1 MEDEV
6 IVKPLNSWSSRLSRY
21 LKHSERGFFVDS
33 VALAKQIWKV
43 SKLESLEASIEAA
56 FEAIRSRG
64 TNSHV
69 VLSHYG
75 ENLFLFS
82 TELKFVLVHVTE
94 ADPVVIALLIK
105 KKVGEFKCLL
115 GAKPTLKKE
124 LIGAP
129 IVTHPKSLKLPKEFD
144 TRTQWSQCS
153 TIGTIIVGGESGRR
167 SYSSAKLPFNFKCL
181 LDEVFNDVPSLLQQH
196 IVKGEIIDSLWR
208 GQMALSEDEQ
218 IKSQEQRFLLNGLGS
233 FEEGNAMY
241 RSEDNSGG
249 CCQTNLNDDGSRA
262 HNREKDDLNH
272 AMSRSSAEDLKRP
285 NAHEGYNWGTDND
298 DYGKAFQDSLNSS
311 AYPPYFIC

>member
-1 MEDEV
+1 MSLS
-6 IVKPLNSWSSRLSRY
+6 IRGALASRDSISGTIPFKSLS

-64 TNSHV
+64 TNSH
-69 VLSHYG
+69 
-75 ENLFLFS
+75 
-82 TELKFVLVHVTE
+82 
-94 ADPVVIALLIK
+94 
-105 KKVGEFKCLL
+105 VGEFKCLL

>member
-1 MEDEV
+1 LR
-6 IVKPLNSWSSRLSRY
+6 PLVLNLILLRQL
-21 LKHSERGFFVDS
+21 E
-33 VALAKQIWKV
+33 ALRARKV
-43 SKLESLEASIEAA
+43 SELESLEASIEAA

-69 VLSHYG
+69 VPSHYG

-94 ADPVVIALLIK
+94 ADPVV
-105 KKVGEFKCLL
+105 GEFKCLL
-115 GAKPTLKKE
+115 GVKPTLKKE
-124 LIGAP
+124 LIGAL

-153 TIGTIIVGGESGRR
+153 TIGTIIVGGESSRR

-181 LDEVFNDVPSLLQQH
+181 LDEH

-249 CCQTNLNDDGSRA
+249 CCQTNLNVIIMLPYNCTNRFHIQTQDDGSRA
-262 HNREKDDLNH
+262 YNREKDDLNH
-272 AMSRSSAEDLKRP
+272 AMSRSSAEDLKRT
-285 NAHEGYNWGTDND
+285 NG
-298 DYGKAFQDSLNSS
+298 
-311 AYPPYFIC
+311 